1 MTDPRTVGMRI
12 RHFRTRAGLTLDQL
26 AAAAGCSASQ
36 LSLVET
42 GKREPRLS
50 LLQHL
55 ARELGVPVAE
65 LLSPEP
71 PSRRA
76 ALELALEK
84 AQQSATYAGLGLPR
98 VRVSKSLPTEALE
111 ALVGL
116 HSELARR
123 VDAAI
128 ATPEE
133 ARRANTEL
141 RGWMRERDNYLPEVE
156 EAAREALRWG
166 GYTSGALTHRSVAR
180 MAEHLG
186 FTLLHVDD
194 LPHSTRTVTDLANG
208 RIYLPPASIPGG
220 HGLRSLALQAIG
232 HRVLGHDKPR
242 GYADFLRQ
250 RLEISY
256 FAAACLVPRDAAVAF
271 LTEAKKNKD
280 LAVEDFRD
288 AFGITHETAA
298 QRLTNLMTSHL
309 DLRVHFLRVGDDGA
323 IYKGFENDGMAFPTD
338 STGAIE
344 GQPVCRQWPARVAF
358 TRRDRTTEY
367 HQYTDTPSGT
377 YWSSTQTGTTTT
389 GAFSISFGVPYADA
403 KWFRGRDSVIRR
415 TSMCPDETCCKR
427 PDERLT
433 QRFVDRRTSVLLRHL
448 KDKRMV
454 SPEINELG
462 EVRLEGHLIGTLEG
476 FRFTLARNDGDAD
489 IKGLRAAADQ
499 VVAPEIRNRADRLA
513 GAPNEEFVLATDG
526 RLRWKGDV
534 VAELIEGDALYRP
547 RILMLADESLTGPD
561 LERVQDRL
569 GLWLRHHINT
579 VLEGVM
585 ALEAPAELE
594 GAARGIAFQL
604 FEHLWLV
611 PRPLVADEV
620 KGLDQDV
627 RGKMRKLRHEPL
639 AHIVRHA
646 RKRAKTCQKD
656 RISLPHRSKCRRI
669 SAR

>member
-403 KWFRGRDSVIRR
+403 KWFRGRETTTR
-415 TSMCPDETCCKR
+415 TVSRCPDPSCCR
-427 PDERLT
+427 E
-433 QRFVDRRTSVLLRHL
+433 
-448 KDKRMV
+448 
-454 SPEINELG
+454 PEPG
-462 EVRLEGHLIGTLEG
+462 
-476 FRFTLARNDGDAD
+476 LADYWSSRSWPSATVH
-489 IKGLRAAADQ
+489 AH
-499 VVAPEIRNRADRLA
+499 
-513 GAPNEEFVLATDG
+513 VLAPLPAGTFPGVDDREVYEFLDRHG
-526 RLRWKGDV
+526 RRD
-534 VAELIEGDALYRP
+534 
-547 RILMLADESLTGPD
+547 
-561 LERVQDRL
+561 
-569 GLWLRHHINT
+569 
-579 VLEGVM
+579 
-585 ALEAPAELE
+585 APAEAE
-594 GAARGIAFQL
+594 
-604 FEHLWLV
+604 
-611 PRPLVADEV
+611 
-620 KGLDQDV
+620 
-627 RGKMRKLRHEPL
+627 
-639 AHIVRHA
+639 
-646 RKRAKTCQKD
+646 T
-656 RISLPHRSKCRRI
+656 SRRT
-669 SAR
+669 